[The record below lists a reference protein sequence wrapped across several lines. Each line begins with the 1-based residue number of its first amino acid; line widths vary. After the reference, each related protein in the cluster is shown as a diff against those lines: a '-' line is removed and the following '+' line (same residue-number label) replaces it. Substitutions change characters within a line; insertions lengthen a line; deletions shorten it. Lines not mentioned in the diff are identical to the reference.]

1 VVIDDLVGGSSDGER
16 LGLALVTWALVEVN
30 NLEVIVFGFIVVGQV
45 PVDADV
51 LEGHVV
57 PLVVV
62 GVVGDLVVMHILT
75 LSPHTSQLNELAGV
89 GLVGTASA
97 ILKFSR
103 NPSAVD
109 NNGRTVYSNWV
120 LLGESTAE

>member
-1 VVIDDLVGGSSDGER
+1 MVIDDLVGGGGYWEW
-16 LGLALVTWALVEVN
+16 LGLAFVAWALVEVN
-30 NLEVIVFGFIVVGQV
+30 HLEVIVFSFIVVGQV

-57 PLVVV
+57 PLVVI
-62 GVVGDLVVMHILT
+62 GVVGYLVIMHILT
-75 LSPHTSQLNELAGV
+75 LTPHTSQLYELAGV

-97 ILKFSR
+97 ILKLSR

-109 NNGRTVYSNWV
+109 NNGCTVN
-120 LLGESTAE
+120 